1 LCLSQKYI
9 TYYYTSKKHKNH
21 PIAKKAARC
30 LPGLEIHAASEPE
43 MSIGVAD
50 IAGWALV
57 AYSPGVI
64 DADEPVFPEGPDE
77 ADAHTTQMAV
87 VAAAA

>member
-1 LCLSQKYI
+1 
-9 TYYYTSKKHKNH
+9 
-21 PIAKKAARC
+21 
-30 LPGLEIHAASEPE
+30 

-50 IAGWALV
+50 IAGRALV

-64 DADEPVFPEGPDE
+64 DADEPVFPAGPDE
-77 ADAHTTQMAV
+77 ADAHTTQMTI